1 MARMVRPGTTK
12 ELTVGIVEETRTTEV
27 PMPESAVAG
36 EPVVAVRRRTID
48 SVLIGFGVVCVAV
61 MAIAG
66 GLLTWGHNFA
76 TDYVHDE
83 LSSQRVYF
91 PDQAALEKEGRG
103 DLVRF
108 AGDQVTNGEQA
119 EAYASYIAHHLDG
132 IAGGA
137 TYADLGQPETA
148 AKAAVQTAKNSGQ
161 DTATVADLQAK
172 ADAITANR
180 NTLFKGETLRGL
192 LLSSYA
198 WSTVGTIAGIAAI
211 AAFVAAG
218 LMLVL
223 VVLGVVHRMRLRRP

>member
-1 MARMVRPGTTK
+1 MVRVVRAGNAK
-12 ELTVGIVEETRTTEV
+12 ESTVSVVDETPTIEV
-27 PMPESAVAG
+27 QTPQSGAAS
-36 EPVVAVRRRTID
+36 EPVVALRRRTID
-48 SVLIGFGVVCVAV
+48 SVLIGMGAVCVVV

-76 TDYVHDE
+76 TDYVHNE
-83 LSSQRVYF
+83 LSSQHVNF
-91 PDQAALEKEGRG
+91 PDQAALVKEGRS

-108 AGDQVTNGEQA
+108 AGDQVTTGRQA

-148 AKAAVQTAKNSGQ
+148 AKAAVQAAKDSGQ
-161 DTATVADLQAK
+161 SAATVTDLQAK
-172 ADAITANR
+172 ADTITNQR

-198 WSTVGTIAGIAAI
+198 WATIGTIAGIAAI
-211 AAFVAAG
+211 VAFVGAG
-218 LMLVL
+218 VMLIL
-223 VVLGVVHRMRLRRP
+223 VVLGVVHKMRLRKE